1 MKKILLILILL
12 VGCTHVS
19 KLDEIETIIS
29 ELDEVYVGMDEN
41 EMLSH
46 LQLNHSEIS
55 NYKAFETLLVID
67 SKEIYV
73 FENLDDQIIVRLSHL
88 NYKVEQVNEFV
99 IVMSERDE
107 DLLLKIKEKLA
118 S

>member
-1 MKKILLILILL
+1 MKKILLIFILL
-12 VGCTHVS
+12 VGCTQVS
-19 KLDEIETIIS
+19 KLDEIETIMS
-29 ELDEVYVGMDEN
+29 ELDEVYVVMDEN
-41 EMLSH
+41 EMLNH
-46 LQLNHSEIS
+46 LQLQHSEIS

-73 FENLDDQIIVRLSHL
+73 FENLDNQIIVRLSQL

-99 IVMSERDE
+99 IVMSENNK
-107 DLLLKIKEKLA
+107 DLLFKIKEKLA